1 MHRIYYESLDSAQKI
16 YKLIDQD
23 YHHAIN
29 VLKLKNGNQVIL
41 FSSSYEG
48 LFKIESISKKHADL
62 ILIEKLRDAEII
74 PEIHLL
80 TSIIK
85 GDKMSNIVDVATQFG
100 VKSITPIISTNCYIR
115 DFNYDRMKSV
125 AISALCQSKGMKM
138 PIFNDITKIQDIE
151 KIIHDGAVFFGD
163 LSNRSINPRQI
174 NSTNSRKIFCIVG
187 PEGGLTDSEVDFL
200 YSLNNSFGVSLAKRV
215 LRSEI
220 AVGAI
225 LSVANMFLLE

>member
-1 MHRIYYESLDSAQKI
+1 MHRIYNEELDSTQKT
-16 YKLIDQD
+16 YKLVDQD
-23 YHHAIN
+23 YHHAVN
-29 VLKLKNGNQVIL
+29 VLKIKNGDQVIL
-41 FSSSYEG
+41 FSSAYEG
-48 LFKIESISKKHADL
+48 LFKIENIFKKHADL

-100 VKSITPIISTNCYIR
+100 VKSITPIISANCYIR

-125 AISALCQSKGMKM
+125 AISALCQSRGMTM
-138 PIFNDITKIQDIE
+138 PVFNNITKIEDIG
-151 KIIHDGAVFFGD
+151 KIIQDETLFFGD
-163 LSNRSINPRQI
+163 LSSRSISPRKI
-174 NSTNSRKIFCIVG
+174 NSTNGRKIFCIVG

-200 YSLNNSFGVSLAKRV
+200 YGINNSFGINLAARV

-225 LSVANMFLLE
+225 LSVANMIFPE